1 MNSKDESRRPQFI
14 SVLPPCSMEKM
25 LIPTMFVQHYIPKGH
40 LGNRTAI
47 VIGPLGKV
55 CPIEL
60 EMNRL
65 DLFFTGVWS
74 QFLASHD
81 ITEADA
87 LLIRYEG
94 NMVFTVKVFGPNGC
108 KRESKHE
115 EIKFRRTLPGIE
127 KQHKTSSASV
137 WKCDGARS

>member
-1 MNSKDESRRPQFI
+1 
-14 SVLPPCSMEKM
+14 
-25 LIPTMFVQHYIPKGH
+25 
-40 LGNRTAI
+40 
-47 VIGPLGKV
+47 
-55 CPIEL
+55 
-60 EMNRL
+60 MNRL
-65 DLFFTGVWS
+65 DLFFTGGWS

-115 EIKFRRTLPGIE
+115 EIKFRRISALPGIE